1 MFRIRPW
8 GRVFLRF
15 RLLYGNTVKMHVWV
29 CVNVVVS
36 VIRQIFTTGLP
47 EYAENV
53 NNTEFRCVFV
63 SFPIL
68 VGRRKPRFYRF
79 FPVEMFLQKNCNS
92 ITKFNGLAAAAQ
104 WAIFSRLFFYQIR
117 IFHVK
122 YGPFFLRWNE
132 WIFWVGSIWSTELL
146 KKNFPYKSAIWNIRS
161 ALNVLYRF
169 CFTFHKTLPDAR
181 YTQNRSIIA
190 FMELSIHTLI

>member
-1 MFRIRPW
+1 M
-8 GRVFLRF
+8 
-15 RLLYGNTVKMHVWV
+15 Y
-29 CVNVVVS
+29 VVVS

-79 FPVEMFLQKNCNS
+79 FPVEMFLQKNWNS

-104 WAIFSRLFFYQIR
+104 WAIFSRLFFLSDSN
-117 IFHVK
+117 
-122 YGPFFLRWNE
+122 FLRK
-132 WIFWVGSIWSTELL
+132 IWPVFSEM
-146 KKNFPYKSAIWNIRS
+146 K
-161 ALNVLYRF
+161 
-169 CFTFHKTLPDAR
+169 
-181 YTQNRSIIA
+181 
-190 FMELSIHTLI
+190 

>member
-29 CVNVVVS
+29 CVYVVVS

-117 IFHVK
+117 ISYVK
-122 YGPFFLRWNE
+122 YGPFFLEMKWM
-132 WIFWVGSIWSTELL
+132 ELL
-146 KKNFPYKSAIWNIRS
+146 SGEHLKHWI
-161 ALNVLYRF
+161 VEE
-169 CFTFHKTLPDAR
+169 
-181 YTQNRSIIA
+181 
-190 FMELSIHTLI
+190 ELSIQIGDLEHSVGIECFISILFHISQDASGRAIYSKP